1 MVIWLKLP
9 AQPSAE
15 KWILKTSLSNLG
27 GSWFLC
33 FCFFFRT
40 NNSEFENAALEEDMQ
55 SPSEGSRVMCLK
67 KKQINKMEACFRPMT
82 SGKFIFNV
90 EKSLD
95 LAFYSFV
102 ILR

>member
-1 MVIWLKLP
+1 MWWNSRGSDVETRRNETKMVIWLKLP

-55 SPSEGSRVMCLK
+55 SPSEGSRVMC
-67 KKQINKMEACFRPMT
+67 
-82 SGKFIFNV
+82 
-90 EKSLD
+90 
-95 LAFYSFV
+95 
-102 ILR
+102 

>member
-1 MVIWLKLP
+1 
-9 AQPSAE
+9 
-15 KWILKTSLSNLG
+15 
-27 GSWFLC
+27 
-33 FCFFFRT
+33 
-40 NNSEFENAALEEDMQ
+40 MQ

-82 SGKFIFNV
+82 SGKFIFTV

>member
-1 MVIWLKLP
+1 
-9 AQPSAE
+9 
-15 KWILKTSLSNLG
+15 
-27 GSWFLC
+27 
-33 FCFFFRT
+33 
-40 NNSEFENAALEEDMQ
+40 MQ
-55 SPSEGSRVMCLK
+55 SPSEGSRVMCFKK